1 MSRGS
6 SLLIDVLGADHH
18 GYIGR
23 MKAALQM
30 FNYPADTLEVQII
43 QLVRIIQDGKELKMS
58 KRTGN
63 AITLEELCEEVGV
76 DAARYFFLAKSASTT
91 LTLT

>member
-1 MSRGS
+1 MIKDRVIIKSNGDFTYFLPDIAYHLNKLSRGS

-43 QLVRIIQDGKELKMS
+43 QLVRIIPRR
-58 KRTGN
+58 KR
-63 AITLEELCEEVGV
+63 VKDV
-76 DAARYFFLAKSASTT
+76 
-91 LTLT
+91 